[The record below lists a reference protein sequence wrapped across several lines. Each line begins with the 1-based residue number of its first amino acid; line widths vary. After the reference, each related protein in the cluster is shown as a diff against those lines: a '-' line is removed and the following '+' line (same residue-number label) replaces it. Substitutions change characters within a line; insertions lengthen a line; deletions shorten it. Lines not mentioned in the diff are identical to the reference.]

1 MIYKEILNIDE
12 YYVSNIIDKNIF
24 KERENQIILKNTN
37 IINIDKILKKI
48 LKNTKISDIKI
59 NKKSNVEIIDYN
71 EKLEKYNNYN
81 IQIIINNSNTIYRAY
96 SNCLYWLKN
105 NLYDD
110 ENRNL
115 GYYSDIQTKLT
126 NYLKGEVINWLI
138 DISNKEVIEKKLLTY
153 INVNNYDEINIFIY
167 NIVSTEKTLNNN
179 IYILFIL
186 NKLINIPIVIYNNS
200 FEIIYIFD
208 KDFFD
213 LKNYKNYKINNKYI
227 NIIYEYYN
235 TKKYPSVIKSLYFN

>member
-213 LKNYKNYKINNKYI
+213 LKNYKNYKNNNKYI

>member
-1 MIYKEILNIDE
+1 MNIML
-12 YYVSNIIDKNIF
+12 VISLIKIF
-24 KERENQIILKNTN
+24 FKRRKYQIILKNTN

-208 KDFFD
+208 KDFVD
-213 LKNYKNYKINNKYI
+213 LKNYKSYKNNNKYI

-235 TKKYPSVIKSLYFN
+235 KKNIQVL